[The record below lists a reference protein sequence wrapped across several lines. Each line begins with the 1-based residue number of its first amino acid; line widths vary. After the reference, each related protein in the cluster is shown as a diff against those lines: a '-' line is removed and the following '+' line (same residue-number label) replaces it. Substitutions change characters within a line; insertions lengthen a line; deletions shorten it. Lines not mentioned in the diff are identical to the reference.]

1 MLLRN
6 ILAVILGLVI
16 GNIAI
21 MGLHY
26 LSMLAY
32 PFPNGV
38 EMSDIDAIAS
48 YIKTAPLG
56 SLILVMVAHLG
67 GTFISGISVALV
79 RANIKASYIV
89 GGFFTLAGIYNLY
102 VLPHPIW
109 FNIEAILYFPAA
121 MYGYKLIE
129 KTS

>member
-32 PFPNGV
+32 PLANGV

-67 GTFISGISVALV
+67 GTFIAGISVALV
-79 RANIKASYIV
+79 SDSIKAIYIV
-89 GGFFTLAGIYNLY
+89 GVFFTLAGIYNLY

>member
-26 LSMLAY
+26 LSMLVY
-32 PFPNGV
+32 PLPNEI

-67 GTFISGISVALV
+67 GTFIAGISVALV
-79 RANIKASYIV
+79 RANIKALYII
-89 GGFFTLAGIYNLY
+89 GGVFTLAGLYNLY
-102 VLPHPIW
+102 VLQHPIW